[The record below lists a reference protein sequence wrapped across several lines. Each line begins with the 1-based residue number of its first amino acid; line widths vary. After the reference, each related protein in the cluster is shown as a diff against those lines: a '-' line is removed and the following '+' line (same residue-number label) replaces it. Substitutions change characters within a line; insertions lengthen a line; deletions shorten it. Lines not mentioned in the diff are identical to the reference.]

1 MTRAGRTSPFENDW
15 PLGWYL
21 HRPDCGLTWSD
32 TIVGGPY
39 RDGRPDHHHGRN
51 REMSNGF
58 RRASA
63 WLLLG
68 VAAVFLLGINL
79 VVAPGPASADPA
91 SARRI
96 LKAMSD
102 YEWPAASV
110 RALRRRLEI
119 ITPQIETIHLVA
131 SGDLR
136 SAGRTVFVHRTGGY
150 NDVQLFSNGQTAT
163 IVDTDNHLM
172 RTCIAR
178 QVDQLINR
186 FSNNNIAMPAADL
199 LLTNSYDELMRDVLT
214 AAQVGLGV
222 VDGVE
227 CNHLAF
233 RNADVDWQI
242 WIRTGDR
249 PLPCRYVITSKTIA
263 GGPQYEVTF
272 HDWVVNP
279 ATPGAFTYAPPSGS
293 TQVPAGT

>member
-1 MTRAGRTSPFENDW
+1 MSLGFPSRFGR
-15 PLGWYL
+15 
-21 HRPDCGLTWSD
+21 
-32 TIVGGPY
+32 
-39 RDGRPDHHHGRN
+39 
-51 REMSNGF
+51 
-58 RRASA
+58 

-68 VAAVFLLGINL
+68 VAAVLLLSVNQI
-79 VVAPGPASADPA
+79 VAASPNSGDPA
-91 SARRI
+91 EARRI
-96 LKAMSD
+96 LKSMSD
-102 YEWPAASV
+102 YMAGQQNLSARFDVSM
-110 RALRRRLEI
+110 EI
-119 ITPQIETIHLVA
+119 ITPQIETIQFVA
-131 SGDLR
+131 SGDIMLNRPNNLR
-136 SAGRTVFVHRTGGY
+136 VHRTGGY
-150 NDVQLFSNGQTAT
+150 NDIQLFSNGQTAT
-163 IVDTDNHLM
+163 IVDTDRHSYASLPSPG
-172 RTCIAR
+172 TT
-178 QVDQLINR
+178 DQLINLLQQQHG
-186 FSNNNIAMPAADL
+186 IAMPAADL

-214 AAQVGLGV
+214 AAHIGLGV

-293 TQVPAGT
+293 TQVPFQDLTNIGELPQPAPFSQGRGQ